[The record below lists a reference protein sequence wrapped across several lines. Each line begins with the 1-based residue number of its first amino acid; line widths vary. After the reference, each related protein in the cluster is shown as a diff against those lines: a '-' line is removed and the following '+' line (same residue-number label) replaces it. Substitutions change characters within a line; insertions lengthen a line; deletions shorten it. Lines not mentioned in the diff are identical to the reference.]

1 MRLRQESN
9 LQYEKT
15 NKEEFLKKPE
25 FLFVRLYL
33 LLLVKKRT
41 IACRLENEQ
50 RVFPI
55 LKRSL
60 FVLYLCSETFISISL
75 FSVKGSL
82 TKPAL

>member
-15 NKEEFLKKPE
+15 NKEE

-50 RVFPI
+50 RGFPI
-55 LKRSL
+55 LKQFFVRSL
-60 FVLYLCSETFISISL
+60 SL
-75 FSVKGSL
+75 FRDFYLNLFIFRERLVD
-82 TKPAL
+82 